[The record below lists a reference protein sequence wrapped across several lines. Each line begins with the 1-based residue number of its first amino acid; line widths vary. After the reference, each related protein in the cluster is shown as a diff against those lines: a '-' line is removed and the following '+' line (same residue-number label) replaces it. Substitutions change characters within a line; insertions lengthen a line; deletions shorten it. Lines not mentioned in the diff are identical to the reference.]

1 MCLTLS
7 KVAPCGR
14 WNWDGDRIIH
24 ECIVPASRPVVGYT
38 RKRAFYDI
46 DVREFLVSERNEV
59 MRKAIRKDIKDY
71 VHAAPGADWELFRS
85 RRPGSFDHRAFLIAA
100 FVAEKIAYK
109 AARQDYWQFPD
120 ETFWVK
126 EGDCED
132 RALLIASLLRASG
145 VSGYNVRVALGQ
157 IRIHLKSGRAK
168 THDHAWVMYKNE
180 DGRWTVLE
188 PLDLHHEAKGAFD
201 PARRAGF
208 HKAEYI
214 PFFVFNDA
222 HLWEVFGTFARPSF
236 HEIAL
241 RRRWSRVHPRFAGEV
256 HYNLLSAALRDKA
269 PAWFLKGLQERFTR
283 IPFVGLLDDID
294 LAICD
299 YDPRDHFDNGYVAEG
314 WARAVDRL
322 AAFRSRPLSDS
333 SAIDSFAR
341 AAHGIADFYAHS
353 SYMHFAGGS
362 LGPVPYD
369 PARFTLPVSYDQGSA
384 FDLAGGTFSINAH
397 IFGQTPQDAADRW
410 RGKLIS
416 GRYAQPH
423 DTRPGIPSHLAEGLT
438 FIPKGLLKAAD
449 FKYRGGLPHHDEI
462 ALDDAYARR
471 NKSHKL
477 YGDAATYTRQFE
489 WRTKAAAAHI
499 AAAFSA
505 HPGQGATA

>member
-7 KVAPCGR
+7 KVAPCDR

-46 DVREFLVSERNEV
+46 DVREFLVTERNEV
-59 MRKAIRKDIKDY
+59 MRKAIRTDIREY
-71 VHAAPGADWELFRS
+71 VRATDGADWELFQS
-85 RRPGSFDHRAFLIAA
+85 RRSGSFDHRAFLIAA
-100 FVAEKIAYK
+100 FVAGKIAYRT
-109 AARQDYWQFPD
+109 ARQDYWQFPD
-120 ETFWVK
+120 ETFWVR

-132 RALLIASLLRASG
+132 RALLIASLLLASG

-157 IRIHLKSGRAK
+157 IRIRSRSGLSK
-168 THDHAWVMYKNE
+168 THDHAWVMYKKE

-188 PLDLHHEAKGAFD
+188 PLDLHREAKGAFNPLR
-201 PARRAGF
+201 PAGLDQ
-208 HKAEYI
+208 AEYI

-222 HLWEVFGTFARPSF
+222 HLWEVFGPVRRPPF
-236 HEIAL
+236 QQVAL
-241 RRRWSRVHPRFAGEV
+241 RRRWSRIHPRFAGEV

-269 PAWFLKGLQERFTR
+269 PAWFLKALQERFTR
-283 IPFVGLLDDID
+283 IPFVGVLDDID

-299 YDPRDHFDNGYVAEG
+299 YDPRDHFDNGYVVEG
-314 WARAVDRL
+314 WARANDRL
-322 AAFRSRPLSDS
+322 ATFRSRPLSDPA
-333 SAIDSFAR
+333 AIDSFAR
-341 AAHGIADFYAHS
+341 AAHGLADFYAHS
-353 SYMHFAGGS
+353 SYMHFAGDT

-369 PARFTLPVSYDQGSA
+369 PAHFTLPVSYDEDSA
-384 FDLAGGTFSINAH
+384 FDIAGGEFSMNTHLFKETAR
-397 IFGQTPQDAADRW
+397 DAADHW

-423 DTRPGIPSHLAEGLT
+423 DTRPGIASHLAEGLT
-438 FIPKGLLKAAD
+438 FIPRELLDAPD
-449 FKYRGGLPHHDEI
+449 FSYRGGLPHHDEI
-462 ALDDAYARR
+462 AVDVAYRRR

-477 YGDAATYTRQFE
+477 YGDAATYTRQLD

-499 AAAFSA
+499 AAAFAA
-505 HPGQGATA
+505 HPGQGEPG